1 MDGFVTNTSII
12 WLHNRIYRRHKAWSS
27 WLHNQNTKHCQ
38 NIFTL
43 HNFNNAQL
51 QQCTTSTEH
60 VYLQIDNRSTVSDL
74 LSQPAR
80 LWEGLILILY
90 SSFILFTNSSHYL
103 ACQTL
108 GRVDF
113 GYGVI
118 IFIDYLISMFC
129 IAVVNISWNY
139 MW

>member
-1 MDGFVTNTSII
+1 MIIVVTQPKHKTQPKHF
-12 WLHNRIYRRHKAWSS
+12 HNA
-27 WLHNQNTKHCQ
+27 HCV
-38 NIFTL
+38 
-43 HNFNNAQL
+43 H
-51 QQCTTSTEH
+51 CTTSTEH
-60 VYLQIDNRSTVSDL
+60 IYLQIDHRSTVSDL

-90 SSFILFTNSSHYL
+90 SSFILFTNSSHYS

-113 GYGVI
+113 DYGVI

-129 IAVVNISWNY
+129 IAVVVVVYCAST
-139 MW
+139 MFSFKLCLMRRL